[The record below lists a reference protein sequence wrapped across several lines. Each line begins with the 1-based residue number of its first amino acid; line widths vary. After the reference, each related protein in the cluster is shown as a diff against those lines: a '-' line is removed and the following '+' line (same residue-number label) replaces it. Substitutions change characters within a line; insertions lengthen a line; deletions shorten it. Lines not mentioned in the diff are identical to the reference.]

1 MLLSFKDVR
10 FSYNKSEEILKG
22 ITLDIREGEKV
33 ALLGLNG
40 SGKSTLML
48 HINGLLKPSS
58 GTVSINGKNTDSK
71 EISVIRQT
79 VGIVFQNPDDQLF
92 MPTVREDVA
101 FGPLNMKLTMEEV
114 NIRVNR
120 ALEITGTLELADR
133 APFELSGG
141 QKKAVSI
148 ATVLSMTPKLLVLDE
163 PTSGLDYMAE
173 QNFIKIIDS
182 LPQAIL
188 MSTHDIVLA
197 KKLCTRA
204 IILDKGKIIYDGNIS
219 EMNYPL

>member
-48 HINGLLKPSS
+48 HTNGLLKPSS

-71 EISVIRQT
+71 EISAIRQT

-114 NIRVNR
+114 NMRVNR
-120 ALEITGTLELADR
+120 ALEITGTLDLADR

-188 MSTHDIVLA
+188 MSTHDIGLA

-219 EMNYPL
+219 EMNYPF